1 MSKRS
6 LRLFS
11 AALLAATVLT
21 PCLDANPNHDHGDK
35 GELKDRHVLLISID
49 GMHAVDYFNCSTDA
63 TEINNG
69 VPYCPNLA
77 ALGVTGVNYTRTTTS
92 RPSDSFPGLVA
103 IVTGAS
109 PRTAGGFYDVAYDRV
124 LAPPLNTTGNGLPG
138 TSDPNNS
145 PKLAPCVFNKIY
157 GTQTE
162 YEEGVEINQLL
173 LNGGNPHAARVDD
186 GGVASIDPS
195 RLERDPFNNCLPVYP
210 WNFIRA
216 NTIYGV
222 IHAAGGYTA
231 WSDKHAVYSL
241 VSGPTGTTLPTNVDD
256 YYSPEVNSNQIPLPG
271 LITAGTN
278 FDCGTIKASG
288 DAMHAGNDWT
298 TDFDAI
304 KCYDQLKVNAVVN
317 WINGKNRLGTSPGPV
332 PVIFGMNFQ
341 AVSVGQKLVSPAALP
356 PARDDTNSGGYTD
369 AQGTPRPK
377 MMKEIVF
384 VDAAIG
390 QMVTAL
396 KKNGLLDSTTIII
409 TAKHGQSPIDPNRFF
424 PIPGKLGNN
433 GNSPGGIIANLLPA
447 IYSNTNNTLGL
458 AEDDISQLWLADPG
472 TTATAVTALE
482 SNAATWGAGQIYF
495 GSSLDTLFNPPGVP
509 NVPGPCCKLL
519 PGGDPRTPDIVAIPN
534 VGVVYT
540 GGDKKQSE
548 HGGYAWDDTNVMLLV
563 SNPHLRAKTLY
574 SFVETAQVAPT
585 ILKILGLDPNR
596 LDGVRVEGTPVL
608 PGIQFKVEGDDHQGD
623 NNQGDNNQ
631 Q

>member
-1 MSKRS
+1 MMTKK
-6 LRLFS
+6 
-11 AALLAATVLT
+11 LLAIALSLGLVSFSV
-21 PCLDANPNHDHGDK
+21 PAPAQAWGDAK
-35 GELKDRHVLLISID
+35 TKHVLLISID
-49 GMHAVDYFNCSTDA
+49 GMHAVDYFNCSHGVP
-63 TEINNG
+63 EVNNG
-69 VPYCPNLA
+69 APYCPNLL
-77 ALGVTGVNYTRTTTS
+77 ALGMTGVNYTRTTTS

-103 IVTGAS
+103 LVTGAT

-124 LAPPLNTTGNGLPG
+124 LAPPLITTGNGLPG
-138 TSDPNNS
+138 TSDPANS
-145 PKLAPCVFNKIY
+145 PALAPCAFNTIY

-162 YEEGVEINQLL
+162 YEEGVEFNQLL
-173 LNGGNPHAARVDD
+173 LNGGNPQAVRVDD
-186 GGVASIDPS
+186 GGVPAINPK
-195 RLERDPFNNCLPVYP
+195 RLVRDPFNSCLPVYP
-210 WNFIRA
+210 WNFIRT

-241 VSGPTGTTLPTNVDD
+241 VSGPTGTDLPTNVDD
-256 YYSPEVNSNQIPLPG
+256 YYSPEVNSNQIPLKGGIWGSG

-288 DAMHAGNDWT
+288 NATTPGNDWT

-317 WINGKNRLGTSPGPV
+317 WINGKNRLGTSTGPV

-341 AVSVGQKLVSPAALP
+341 AVSVGQKLITPAALP
-356 PARDDTNSGGYTD
+356 PDRNNSNSGGYLD
-369 AQGTPRPK
+369 AAGTPRPI
-377 MMKEIVF
+377 MAKEIFF

-390 QMVTAL
+390 QMVAAL
-396 KKNGLLDSTTIII
+396 KKNGLLDSTTIIV

-424 PIPGKLGNN
+424 PIPGKTFN
-433 GNSPGGIIANLLPA
+433 GTSPGGVIASLLPA
-447 IYSNTNNTLGL
+447 IYSNSNNSLGL
-458 AEDDISQLWLADPG
+458 AEDDISQIWLADQTQTSNAVG
-472 TTATAVTALE
+472 DITLAATAVGL
-482 SNAATWGAGQIYF
+482 GQIYF
-495 GSSLDTLFNPPGVP
+495 GASLDTLFNPPGVP
-509 NVPGPCCKLL
+509 SVPGPCCKLRK
-519 PGGDPRTPDIVAIPN
+519 GGDPRTPDIVVIPN

-563 SNPHLRAKTLY
+563 SNPHLRAKTLH

-596 LDGVRVEGTPVL
+596 LDGVREEGTPVL
-608 PGIQFKVEGDDHQGD
+608 PGIEFDGDNQHGDNEQGD
-623 NNQGDNNQ
+623 NQ